1 MANNRID
8 NRSVKPLKNLAENVA
23 SNFDGIFALKPDA
36 KYLSGARCLIRV
48 NGEIVA
54 FAFSI
59 SWKISTS
66 VTEIST
72 IDNYMPYELA
82 PQSISVSGSIGCF
95 RIPGTSPGTLFMQ
108 SDILNFMH
116 QPYIEIEVRDSKT
129 DNLIFSTKRAMIVG
143 RSESVKSESL
153 ADMSLEFRAIGFVDE
168 RTPTKVDDSAG
179 SNGKSNPLS
188 RLGDAI
194 RKIKL

>member
-1 MANNRID
+1 MSKNKID
-8 NRSVKPLKNLAENVA
+8 NRSIKPLNDLAKNAA
-23 SNFDGIFALKPDA
+23 SQFDGIVALKPDA
-36 KYLSGARCLIRV
+36 KYLSGARCVLRV

-54 FAFSI
+54 FAFSV

-82 PQSISVSGSIGCF
+82 PQNISVSGSIGCF

-129 DNLIFSTKRAMIVG
+129 DNLIFLTKRAMIVG
-143 RSESVKSESL
+143 RSESIKSESL
-153 ADMSLEFRAIGFVDE
+153 ADMNLEFRAIGFLDE
-168 RTPTKVDDSAG
+168 RNPIKIDDQNKDEKG
-179 SNGKSNPLS
+179 NFLS
-188 RLGDAI
+188 KLGDSI